1 MRESEKIYD
10 ALSQTDDDMISEC
23 EKRYASAKTKN
34 SKRKR
39 LVRILAVAAALAALS
54 AIVAVTLAASKRP
67 MPVTYDPDTED
78 TVYHLETTDNAQ
90 TTEPRETV
98 TEDTVYHPETTDN
111 AQTTEPRETVT
122 EKKQDQPVLIEDR
135 KPFSYVAGLP
145 GLTGDSMSDY
155 QNRMGFRVTGLSGV
169 YDRLAAAMINAG
181 MDVVSPVNVYTAL
194 SMLAECADGGS
205 RAQILDLLGAP
216 DMETLRENSKNVW
229 RSLYREDEFGS
240 TVSASSVWL
249 DSSLAFKQD
258 CVEKLVADHFASVS
272 AGDFSSDEYK
282 AQIRKW
288 LSDNT
293 RGLLDEQIRDL
304 TFDNA
309 RAVLSSTL
317 YMKATW
323 ENKFAK
329 ETVKRSFDGKKT
341 CEFMSGTAED
351 RVYFEDGF
359 TAYRR
364 DLGGKAGAVWF
375 FLPDEGNSAKNVIDS
390 GVISYINGK
399 KSDPELCILNLRIP
413 EFDVSADSDI
423 TDTLRALGVTECFGE
438 NADLTNLTDDP
449 LTVSEIRHAARLT
462 ADTKGI
468 EGAAYTVIV
477 APGAAD
483 PSGLREIDLFFDR
496 PFAFAVVDAFGTPVF
511 TGVIDS
517 NSVK

>member
-1 MRESEKIYD
+1 
-10 ALSQTDDDMISEC
+10 
-23 EKRYASAKTKN
+23 
-34 SKRKR
+34 
-39 LVRILAVAAALAALS
+39 
-54 AIVAVTLAASKRP
+54 
-67 MPVTYDPDTED
+67 
-78 TVYHLETTDNAQ
+78 
-90 TTEPRETV
+90 
-98 TEDTVYHPETTDN
+98 
-111 AQTTEPRETVT
+111 
-122 EKKQDQPVLIEDR
+122 
-135 KPFSYVAGLP
+135 
-145 GLTGDSMSDY
+145 MS
-155 QNRMGFRVTGLSGV
+155 FRVTGLSGV
-169 YDRLAAAMINAG
+169 YDKLAAAMINAG

-205 RAQILDLLGAP
+205 RAQILGLLGAP
-216 DMETLRENSKNVW
+216 DMETLRENGKNVW

-240 TVSASSVWL
+240 TVSASSLWL
-249 DSSLAFKQD
+249 DSSLAVRQE

-282 AQIRKW
+282 DQIRKW

-323 ENKFAK
+323 DNKFGK

-341 CEFMSGTAED
+341 CAFMFDKAED

-364 DLGGKAGAVWF
+364 DLGGEAGAVWF

-438 NADLTNLTDDP
+438 NADLTNLTYDP
-449 LTVSEIRHAARLT
+449 LKVSEIRHAARLT
-462 ADTKGI
+462 ADTNGI

-477 APGAAD
+477 APTAED
-483 PSGLREIDLFFDR
+483 PWGLREIDLFFDR

-517 NSVK
+517 DSVK